1 MWLLGP
7 HRGRGQ
13 PLERG
18 GGSPVGGALAPSRR
32 GGVGPD
38 FWSERP
44 SRVKDTTTSGLLTSG
59 LAAPGAGAGGR
70 LERSLIR
77 VSSAVGQ
84 CETVTA
90 EVAPRPLGSEVRG
103 GGEKEKVRVAFPLT
117 SCQG

>member
-1 MWLLGP
+1 
-7 HRGRGQ
+7 
-13 PLERG
+13 
-18 GGSPVGGALAPSRR
+18 VGGALAPSRR

>member
-1 MWLLGP
+1 
-7 HRGRGQ
+7 
-13 PLERG
+13 
-18 GGSPVGGALAPSRR
+18 VGGALAPSRR

-90 EVAPRPLGSEVRG
+90 EVAPRPLGSED
-103 GGEKEKVRVAFPLT
+103 PLQEPT
-117 SCQG
+117 LNLVITPVSSDLSLSWLKNLPKIQQQKFQ